1 MNLRESR
8 LIKANRVGRLG
19 DEVAGRMGRG
29 ARDAVETSSGTKC
42 ETLASEIT
50 SDNFT
55 YTVHF
60 LRRHFLRTSQAILA
74 LMLAG
79 LVLFLDAMAVCPS
92 LHELIH
98 KDADSPDHQCA
109 VTLFAHG
116 QVDSTVVEVAPI
128 VLTPPIETVSPVFLP
143 VFASCLQYLPSGR
156 APPFRSVVA

>member
-1 MNLRESR
+1 MLPTVKPRAFGVPAPKCHVAELKIALCLKRITFSCYIKSR
-8 LIKANRVGRLG
+8 LRPVSLQFKPRGKAFVALLLVG
-19 DEVAGRMGRG
+19 
-29 ARDAVETSSGTKC
+29 
-42 ETLASEIT
+42 I
-50 SDNFT
+50 
-55 YTVHF
+55 
-60 LRRHFLRTSQAILA
+60 
-74 LMLAG
+74 
-79 LVLFLDAMAVCPS
+79 VLLLDAMAASPA

>member
-1 MNLRESR
+1 MLPTVKPRAFGVPAPKCHVAELKIALCLKRITFSCYIKSR
-8 LIKANRVGRLG
+8 LIPVSLQFKPRGKAFVALLLVG
-19 DEVAGRMGRG
+19 
-29 ARDAVETSSGTKC
+29 
-42 ETLASEIT
+42 I
-50 SDNFT
+50 
-55 YTVHF
+55 
-60 LRRHFLRTSQAILA
+60 
-74 LMLAG
+74 
-79 LVLFLDAMAVCPS
+79 VLLLDAMAASPA